1 MISELKTVP
10 GHIVHTEPVVW
21 QPTVIVQSH
30 LLSCTDVVLRKDR
43 SFRGVCGQ
51 DGMHRPKSAPSVR
64 VTPMRNVGG
73 CDGDRHSTGSHIGSD
88 TDGWPAIRDCAAG
101 DTTDAG
107 NGTDRNDGDATTA
120 IAPAIWF
127 RSRRGGMAQEL
138 ERSAGHGWAVHASC
152 LRLQERLP

>member
-64 VTPMRNVGG
+64 VTPMRNVGDAMETVIVLVAMSVAIPTAG
-73 CDGDRHSTGSHIGSD
+73 LLFAIVLPVILPMPVTVPTGTTVTRRLPPRLRFGSD
-88 TDGWPAIRDCAAG
+88 RGEEGWR
-101 DTTDAG
+101 
-107 NGTDRNDGDATTA
+107 
-120 IAPAIWF
+120 
-127 RSRRGGMAQEL
+127 RS
-138 ERSAGHGWAVHASC
+138 
-152 LRLQERLP
+152 